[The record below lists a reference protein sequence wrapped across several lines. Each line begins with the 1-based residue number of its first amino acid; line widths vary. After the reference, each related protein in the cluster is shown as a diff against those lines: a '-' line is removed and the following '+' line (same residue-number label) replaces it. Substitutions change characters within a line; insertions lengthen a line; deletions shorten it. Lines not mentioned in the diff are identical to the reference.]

1 MSERNHARLF
11 RALVVYSIAM
21 WIVMTWIIG
30 RAV

>member
-1 MSERNHARLF
+1 MSERNWCRLF
-11 RALVVYSIAM
+11 RGLIVFALCM